1 MHTIALPNIGLW
13 PKLYVTAIAA
23 LFFVFGIARWLA
35 NYLRPSEVNIGFGLP
50 EPRRSR
56 YRFALFSLLLAVCC
70 ILFIILAILLTN
82 RFTLQLIEATAADT
96 SAALLIAP
104 DASVESVTI
113 ELPPKGGSSCD
124 WKNKSQGDLPPL
136 AIQMIG
142 WNSPTPQLHI
152 DEFVSPQRI
161 EIECKPAHAIRAGI
175 LVPARTTIYLSDYL
189 RTIHVVIIAAGGL
202 IWLGACFAMWL

>member
-1 MHTIALPNIGLW
+1 MTLSALTDGMILGSVSWKLATIIGIILSLLSFGSAYDSFTNIGLW

-96 SAALLIAP
+96 SGH
-104 DASVESVTI
+104 S
-113 ELPPKGGSSCD
+113 
-124 WKNKSQGDLPPL
+124 
-136 AIQMIG
+136 
-142 WNSPTPQLHI
+142 
-152 DEFVSPQRI
+152 
-161 EIECKPAHAIRAGI
+161 
-175 LVPARTTIYLSDYL
+175 
-189 RTIHVVIIAAGGL
+189 
-202 IWLGACFAMWL
+202 